1 MLFFLVV
8 LWVEFLSV
16 FLWPALWELMPEFGT
31 FGPFI
36 RALKADN
43 AFKRKPSFF
52 ANRLWRQYVGGR
64 KSVWAI
70 HHWSRY
76 RHIARS
82 DKKEF
87 GLGRSLSK
95 HMYVPYQC
103 HVRKSDHFEIQ
114 KRKKK
119 LTMTK
124 SLFLAMLIF
133 LLSAKFSN
141 WNKFRG
147 GGQKTT
153 PPPTLSCASQIGN
166 VRQKTLFQTLTQ
178 PVFRFKLYS
187 SPFSSDIRKGKGS
200 KKNIV
205 IKGPSL

>member
-1 MLFFLVV
+1 
-8 LWVEFLSV
+8 
-16 FLWPALWELMPEFGT
+16 MPEFGT

-36 RALKADN
+36 RAVWIMHSKGSLPSSQVGFGGNMWGEGKVCEQYIIGPDIDTLQGRIKKSLVWEEAFQNTCMYRTN
-43 AFKRKPSFF
+43 ATCEK
-52 ANRLWRQYVGGR
+52 VT
-64 KSVWAI
+64 I
-70 HHWSRY
+70 SRY
-76 RHIARS
+76 RN
-82 DKKEF
+82 
-87 GLGRSLSK
+87 G
-95 HMYVPYQC
+95 
-103 HVRKSDHFEIQ
+103 
-114 KRKKK
+114 KKK

-166 VRQKTLFQTLTQ
+166 VRQKTLFQPLPQ

-187 SPFSSDIRKGKGS
+187 SPFSSDIRKGKGG
-200 KKNIV
+200 KKSFIV
-205 IKGPSL
+205 I